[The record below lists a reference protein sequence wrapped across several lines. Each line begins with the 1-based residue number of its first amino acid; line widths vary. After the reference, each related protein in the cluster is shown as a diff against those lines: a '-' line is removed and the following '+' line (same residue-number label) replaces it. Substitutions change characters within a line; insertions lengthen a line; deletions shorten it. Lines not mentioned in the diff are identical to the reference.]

1 MLQSNP
7 LDFPGFCVR
16 QVENKSCSKIMRYL
30 RLLIIFYRYS
40 ILRELEYRVNLLA
53 NVFMSVFWLAW
64 AIVSVSIFFL
74 HRDKM
79 GDWTFP
85 EVLMVVGLFTFFNGV
100 MESLLRPNVGA
111 VIEQIRDGT
120 FDFVLTKPVNAQFI
134 SSLRNIIVWRLVDV
148 VIGIVII
155 VYALSQLHVA
165 PTLAQI
171 GFFVVMIVSGSIIVY
186 SIWLVMVSLAFW
198 FVKIDNITEL
208 FYAFYEAGRY
218 PVTIYRG
225 LVRILLTYI
234 VPIAF
239 VTTFPA
245 SALLGRIDQTT
256 TILGFVIAIAL
267 FVVSSRFWS
276 FALRHYSS
284 ASS

>member
-1 MLQSNP
+1 
-7 LDFPGFCVR
+7 
-16 QVENKSCSKIMRYL
+16 MRYL
-30 RLLIIFYRYS
+30 RLLGIFYKYS
-40 ILRELEYRVNLLA
+40 FLKELEYRVNFLSNA
-53 NVFMSVFWLAW
+53 FMSVFWMVW
-64 AIVSVSIFFL
+64 GIVSVSVFFL
-74 HRDKM
+74 HRDRM

-148 VIGIVII
+148 VIGIGLI
-155 VYALSQLHVA
+155 VYALGQLHVT
-165 PTLAQI
+165 PTIEQILFFIGMLA
-171 GFFVVMIVSGSIIVY
+171 SGILIVY
-186 SIWLVMVSLAFW
+186 AIWLMMVSLAFW

-225 LVRILLTYI
+225 LVRVLLTYV

-245 SALLGRIDQTT
+245 SALLGRLEQSTT
-256 TILGFVIAIAL
+256 LVGLGFAIGL
-267 FVVSSRFWS
+267 FILSNRFWN
-276 FALRHYSS
+276 FALRYYSS

>member
-1 MLQSNP
+1 
-7 LDFPGFCVR
+7 
-16 QVENKSCSKIMRYL
+16 MRYL
-30 RLLIIFYRYS
+30 KLLAIFYKYS
-40 ILRELEYRVNLLA
+40 ILKELEYRVNFLSNA
-53 NVFMSVFWLAW
+53 VMSVFWLAW
-64 AIVSVSIFFL
+64 GILGVSVFFL
-74 HRDKM
+74 HRNKM

-100 MESLLRPNVGA
+100 MESFLRPNVGA

-120 FDFVLTKPVNAQFI
+120 FDFVLTKPLNAQFI
-134 SSLRNIIVWRLVDV
+134 SSLRNIVVWRLVDV
-148 VIGIVII
+148 VIGIGII
-155 VYALSQLHVA
+155 IYALGQLHVA
-165 PTLAQI
+165 PTLVQI
-171 GFFVVMIVSGSIIVY
+171 SFFVVMLVSGIVIVY
-186 SIWLVMVSLAFW
+186 SIWLAMVSLAFW

-225 LVRILLTYI
+225 VVRVLLTYI

-245 SALLGRIDQTT
+245 SALLGRLDQTT
-256 TILGFVIAIAL
+256 TLVGFLFAIGLFIA
-267 FVVSSRFWS
+267 SNRFWN
-276 FALRHYSS
+276 FALRHYAS

>member
-1 MLQSNP
+1 
-7 LDFPGFCVR
+7 
-16 QVENKSCSKIMRYL
+16 MRYL
-30 RLLIIFYRYS
+30 KLLAIFYRYS
-40 ILRELEYRVNLLA
+40 IVKELEYRVNFLSNA
-53 NVFMSVFWLAW
+53 FMSVFWMVW
-64 AIVSVSIFFL
+64 GVVSVSVFFL
-74 HRDKM
+74 HRNRM

-120 FDFVLTKPVNAQFI
+120 FDFVLTKPINAQFI

-148 VIGIVII
+148 IIGIGLII
-155 VYALSQLHVA
+155 YALGQLHVT
-165 PTLAQI
+165 PTFDQVLFFIGMLA
-171 GFFVVMIVSGSIIVY
+171 SGIIIVY

-225 LVRILLTYI
+225 LVRVLLTYV

-245 SALLGRIDQTT
+245 SALLGRLDQSTT
-256 TILGFVIAIAL
+256 FVGLGFAIGL
-267 FVVSSRFWS
+267 FILSNRFWN
-276 FALRHYSS
+276 FALRYYSS

>member
-1 MLQSNP
+1 
-7 LDFPGFCVR
+7 
-16 QVENKSCSKIMRYL
+16 MRYL
-30 RLLIIFYRYS
+30 RLLTIFYKNS
-40 ILRELEYRVNLLA
+40 ILKELEYRVNFLSNA
-53 NVFMSVFWLAW
+53 FMSVFWLVW
-64 AIVSVSIFFL
+64 GIVGVSIFFL
-74 HRDKM
+74 HRDTM
-79 GDWTFP
+79 GDWTYP

-134 SSLRNIIVWRLVDV
+134 ASLRNLVVWRLVDV
-148 VIGIVII
+148 VIGIAVI
-155 VYALSQLHVA
+155 VYALGQLHVT
-165 PTLAQI
+165 PTLVQI
-171 GFFVVMIVSGSIIVY
+171 GFFIAMVVSGMLIVY
-186 SIWLVMVSLAFW
+186 SIWLAMVSLAFW
-198 FVKIDNITEL
+198 FVRIDNITEV

-225 LVRILLTYI
+225 AVRVLLTFI

-245 SALLGRIDQTT
+245 SALLGRIDQGMTLFGFALS
-256 TILGFVIAIAL
+256 LGLLIA
-267 FVVSSRFWS
+267 SNRFWN
-276 FALRHYSS
+276 FALRYYAS

>member
-1 MLQSNP
+1 
-7 LDFPGFCVR
+7 
-16 QVENKSCSKIMRYL
+16 MRYL
-30 RLLIIFYRYS
+30 KLLVIFYKNS
-40 ILRELEYRVNLLA
+40 FLRELEYRVNFLS

-64 AIVSVSIFFL
+64 GIIGVSIFFW

-79 GDWTFP
+79 GDWTYP
-85 EVLMVVGLFTFFNGV
+85 EVLIVVGLFTFFNGV
-100 MESLLRPNVGA
+100 MEALLRPNVGA

-134 SSLRNIIVWRLVDV
+134 ASLRNVVIWRLVDV
-148 VIGIVII
+148 LIGLWVILYALGQLHATPTLGQI
-155 VYALSQLHVA
+155 VYFALML
-165 PTLAQI
+165 I
-171 GFFVVMIVSGSIIVY
+171 SGIALVY
-186 SIWLVMVSLAFW
+186 SIWLLMVSLAFW

-225 LVRILLTYI
+225 VVRVLLTFI

-239 VTTFPA
+239 ITTFPA
-245 SALLGRIDQTT
+245 SALLGRLDQTT
-256 TILGFVIAIAL
+256 LWIGIVFACAL
-267 FVVSSRFWS
+267 LIVSNRFWN
-276 FALRHYSS
+276 FALRYYSS

>member
-1 MLQSNP
+1 
-7 LDFPGFCVR
+7 
-16 QVENKSCSKIMRYL
+16 MRYL
-30 RLLIIFYRYS
+30 KLLGIFYKYS
-40 ILRELEYRVNLLA
+40 FLKELEYRVNFLSNA
-53 NVFMSVFWLAW
+53 FMSVFWMVW
-64 AIVSVSIFFL
+64 GIVSVSIFFL
-74 HRDKM
+74 HRDRM

-148 VIGIVII
+148 IIGIGLIVYALGQLHVTPTTGQILFFIGMLVSGIII
-155 VYALSQLHVA
+155 VYA
-165 PTLAQI
+165 
-171 GFFVVMIVSGSIIVY
+171 
-186 SIWLVMVSLAFW
+186 IWLMMVSLAFW

-218 PVTIYRG
+218 PITIYRG
-225 LVRILLTYI
+225 LVRVLLTYV

-245 SALLGRIDQTT
+245 SALLGRLDQNTT
-256 TILGFVIAIAL
+256 VVGLGFAIGL
-267 FVVSSRFWS
+267 FVLSNRFWN
-276 FALRHYSS
+276 FALRYYSS

>member
-1 MLQSNP
+1 
-7 LDFPGFCVR
+7 
-16 QVENKSCSKIMRYL
+16 MRYL
-30 RLLIIFYRYS
+30 RLLSIFYKNS
-40 ILRELEYRVNLLA
+40 ILKELEYRANFIA
-53 NVFMSVFWLAW
+53 NVFMSILWLGW
-64 AIVSVSIFFL
+64 AIVGVSVFFL

-79 GDWTFP
+79 GDWTYP

-100 MESLLRPNVGA
+100 MEALLRPNVGA

-134 SSLRNIIVWRLVDV
+134 ASLRSIIVWRLVDA
-148 VIGIVII
+148 VIGIGLIA
-155 VYALSQLHVA
+155 YALGQLRVT
-165 PTLAQI
+165 PTPTQI
-171 GFFVVMIVSGSIIVY
+171 GFFVVMLLSGTAIVY
-186 SIWLVMVSLAFW
+186 AIWLVMVSFAFW
-198 FVKIDNITEL
+198 FVRIDNITEL

-225 LVRILLTYI
+225 VVRVVLTYI

-256 TILGFVIAIAL
+256 TLVGFAFAIGLLIA
-267 FVVSSRFWS
+267 SNRFWK
-276 FALRHYSS
+276 FALRYYAS

>member
-1 MLQSNP
+1 
-7 LDFPGFCVR
+7 
-16 QVENKSCSKIMRYL
+16 MRYL
-30 RLLIIFYRYS
+30 KLLAIFYKS
-40 ILRELEYRVNLLA
+40 SLLNELEYRVNFLA

-64 AIVSVSIFFL
+64 AVVGVSVFFL

-79 GDWTFP
+79 GDWTYP
-85 EVLMVVGLFTFFNGV
+85 EVLIVVALFTLFSGL
-100 MESLLRPNVGA
+100 MESILRPNVGA

-134 SSLRNIIVWRLVDV
+134 ASLRTIVIWRLADV
-148 VIGIVII
+148 IIGIGLIF
-155 VYALSQLHVA
+155 YALGQMKIVLTA
-165 PTLAQI
+165 ETI
-171 GFFVVMIVSGSIIVY
+171 GLFVVMLFAAIAIVY
-186 SIWLVMVSLAFW
+186 SIWLTMVSCAFW

-208 FYAFYEAGRY
+208 FNAFYEAARY

-225 LVRILLTYI
+225 LVRALLTFV

-245 SALLGRIDQTT
+245 SALIGRLDQATMW
-256 TILGFVIAIAL
+256 IGIAFAAGL
-267 FVVSSRFWS
+267 FFASNRFWN
-276 FALRHYSS
+276 FALTHYSS

>member
-1 MLQSNP
+1 
-7 LDFPGFCVR
+7 
-16 QVENKSCSKIMRYL
+16 MRYL
-30 RLLIIFYRYS
+30 RLLGVFYRYS
-40 ILRELEYRVNLLA
+40 LLKELEYRVNFFS
-53 NVFMSVFWLAW
+53 NVLMSVFWLVW
-64 AIVSVSIFFL
+64 GVVGVSIFFL

-79 GDWTFP
+79 GEWTFP
-85 EVLMVVGLFTFFNGV
+85 EVLIVVGLFTFFNGV
-100 MESLLRPNVGA
+100 MESFLRPNVGA

-134 SSLRNIIVWRLVDV
+134 ASLRNVVLWRLVDV
-148 VIGIVII
+148 AIGLGLI
-155 VYALSQLHVA
+155 VYALGQLHVT
-165 PTLAQI
+165 PSLASI
-171 GFFVVMIVSGSIIVY
+171 AFFVVMTASAIIIVY
-186 SIWLVMVSLAFW
+186 SIWLMMVSLAFW

-208 FYAFYEAGRY
+208 FFAFYEAGRY

-225 LVRILLTYI
+225 LVRVLLTFI

-245 SALLGRIDQTT
+245 SALLGRLDTT
-256 TILGFVIAIAL
+256 MTATGFAFALGLLIA
-267 FVVSSRFWS
+267 SNRFWN

>member
-1 MLQSNP
+1 
-7 LDFPGFCVR
+7 
-16 QVENKSCSKIMRYL
+16 MRYL
-30 RLLIIFYRYS
+30 RLLLVFYKNS
-40 ILRELEYRVNLLA
+40 LLKELEYRVNFLS

-64 AIVSVSIFFL
+64 GIVGISIFFG

-79 GDWTFP
+79 GDWTYP

-100 MESLLRPNVGA
+100 MEALLRPNVGA

-134 SSLRNIIVWRLVDV
+134 ASLRNIVVWRLVDV
-148 VIGIVII
+148 IIGLAVI
-155 VYALSQLHVA
+155 VYALGQLRVT
-165 PTLAQI
+165 PTRWHI
-171 GFFVVMIVSGSIIVY
+171 GSFVVMLATGTAMVY
-186 SIWLVMVSLAFW
+186 AIWLLMVSLAFW

-225 LVRILLTYI
+225 AVRVLLTFV

-239 VTTFPA
+239 ITTFPA
-245 SALLGRIDQTT
+245 SALLGRLDQTT
-256 TILGFVIAIAL
+256 LWIGVGVALGLLI
-267 FVVSSRFWS
+267 VSNRFWN

>member
-1 MLQSNP
+1 
-7 LDFPGFCVR
+7 
-16 QVENKSCSKIMRYL
+16 
-30 RLLIIFYRYS
+30 
-40 ILRELEYRVNLLA
+40 
-53 NVFMSVFWLAW
+53 
-64 AIVSVSIFFL
+64 
-74 HRDKM
+74 
-79 GDWTFP
+79 
-85 EVLMVVGLFTFFNGV
+85 
-100 MESLLRPNVGA
+100 
-111 VIEQIRDGT
+111 
-120 FDFVLTKPVNAQFI
+120 
-134 SSLRNIIVWRLVDV
+134 
-148 VIGIVII
+148 
-155 VYALSQLHVA
+155 
-165 PTLAQI
+165 
-171 GFFVVMIVSGSIIVY
+171 
-186 SIWLVMVSLAFW
+186 LAFW